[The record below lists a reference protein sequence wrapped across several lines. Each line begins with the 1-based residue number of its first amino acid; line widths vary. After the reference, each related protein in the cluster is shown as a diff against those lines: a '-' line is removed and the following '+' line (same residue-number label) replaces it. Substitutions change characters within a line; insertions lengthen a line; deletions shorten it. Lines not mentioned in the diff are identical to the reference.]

1 MQTIDSTESLCYR
14 SGMPKKDFTQTAFAV
29 FQQATGQAP
38 KPVTTPRQ
46 ENGRKGGLKGGT
58 ARMDSLTPE
67 QRSDLARKAASKR
80 WVKP

>member
-1 MQTIDSTESLCYR
+1 
-14 SGMPKKDFTQTAFAV
+14 MPKKDFTQVAFQV
-29 FQQATGQAP
+29 VQRATGQVP

-46 ENGRKGGLKGGT
+46 ENGRKGGLKGGA
-58 ARMDSLTPE
+58 ARMDGLTPE